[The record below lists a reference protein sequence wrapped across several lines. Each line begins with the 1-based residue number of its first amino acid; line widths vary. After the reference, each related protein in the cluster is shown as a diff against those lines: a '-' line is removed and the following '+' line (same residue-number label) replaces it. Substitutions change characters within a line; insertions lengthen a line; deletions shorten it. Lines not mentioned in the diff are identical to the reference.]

1 MSMLVSKV
9 LPKICLC
16 LLVAEMANCHFWK
29 KTKSTHVPVDA
40 YRVIKMVASVPYMA
54 AAYTSSSDPAYRC
67 MTASLTSIDETKKE
81 GTYSWYLKSP
91 IDHRTVVKVVN
102 FNVTPGSAPDL
113 LNFTVEGGGNQVYT
127 AQYTYTN
134 YENCLVSKIP
144 YNNDGLCILWVTEE
158 VVDNIP
164 HDCLTEYQATCP
176 VEYRAYDSDI
186 C

>member
-1 MSMLVSKV
+1 MSSLASMILQ
-9 LPKICLC
+9 KICLL
-16 LLVAEMANCHFWK
+16 LLVAAMASCHFGK
-29 KTKSTHVPVDA
+29 KSKSAQDPVDA

-54 AAYTSSSDPAYRC
+54 AAYTSSSDPAYQC
-67 MTASLTSIDETKKE
+67 MTASLTSFDETKKE

-91 IDHRTVVKVVN
+91 VDHRTVIKVVN
-102 FNVTPGSAPDL
+102 FHFTSGSAPDL

-134 YENCLVSKIP
+134 YENCLVSQIP
-144 YNNDGLCILWVTEE
+144 YNNEGLCILWVTEE

-164 HDCLTEYQATCP
+164 HDCLAEYQATCP
-176 VEYRAYDSDI
+176 VEYRAYDSHI